1 MKKTP
6 RKPRRE
12 VDDLRPEYEFD
23 YADAKP
29 NRFAAAM
36 KRPVLAVVLESD
48 VAAVFD
54 SAEKVNAQLRSAIS
68 RRKRRQRVG
77 RTRAHHRRPS

>member
-1 MKKTP
+1 MKKTA
-6 RKPRRE
+6 RKRRRN
-12 VDDLRPEYEFD
+12 VNDLRPEYRFD

-29 NRFAAAM
+29 NRFAGAM
-36 KRPVLAVVLESD
+36 KQPVLAVVLESD

-68 RRKRRQRVG
+68 RRKRRQPVV
-77 RTRAHHRRPS
+77 RTRTHHRRAS